1 MKNNFKIISVIIF
14 FYFFN
19 TNHIIAQVVYLDLDK
34 IMRVSAVGKSLNNYI
49 NQEQKKIFETFKL
62 TESDFKE
69 QERQIL
75 SKKNILKKEE
85 IEKKIAKLQEEVTV
99 YNRNK
104 KKTLQELQKKKMDL
118 TKKVI
123 DNLNPILTTYMEENS
138 ISLVVRKKDII
149 VGKNSLN
156 ITDNIILLLDKK
168 IKKINN

>member
-1 MKNNFKIISVIIF
+1 
-14 FYFFN
+14 
-19 TNHIIAQVVYLDLDK
+19 
-34 IMRVSAVGKSLNNYI
+34 
-49 NQEQKKIFETFKL
+49 
-62 TESDFKE
+62 
-69 QERQIL
+69 
-75 SKKNILKKEE
+75 
-85 IEKKIAKLQEEVTV
+85 
-99 YNRNK
+99 
-104 KKTLQELQKKKMDL
+104 MDL